1 MYQMLLGM
9 YAIHSAN
16 VLHRDLKP
24 SNVLLSTDMDVRICD
39 FGLARGLDLNE
50 KDDPHMSTFYVVTRW
65 YRSPELCMSYEE
77 SYKALDMWSIG
88 CMFGELLQKPKRRP
102 LFPGKD
108 TLTQLKLILDVH
120 GQQTDDDIKGVP
132 NAKAFVKKAATK
144 EKKPW
149 NKIPYLK
156 HVTDENTLSLL
167 DGLLAFNP
175 EKRMTVGEALKHPYF
190 KEIYDEEDLKTY
202 PKVDFIFDEK
212 SAAKDKDYCKSI
224 LFFVLI
230 FKEMIYNLIMGLN
243 KQHGIAGE

>member
-1 MYQMLLGM
+1 MTIVVRKFFLTWNVVVYFMYQMLLGM

-39 FGLARGLDLNE
+39 FGLARGLNLNE

-120 GQQTDDDIKGVP
+120 GQQADEDIKGVP
-132 NAKAFVKKAATK
+132 NAKSFVKKAATK

-167 DGLLAFNP
+167 DGLLEFNP
-175 EKRMTVGEALKHPYF
+175 EKRMTVEEALKHPYF
-190 KEIYDEEDLKTY
+190 KEIFDEEDLKAY

-212 SAAKDKDYCKSI
+212 SAAKDKDYCKSMVH
-224 LFFVLI
+224 FVLI
-230 FKEMIYNLIMGLN
+230 
-243 KQHGIAGE
+243 